1 MTMVFFIVILVLQ
14 GWMYFLH
21 AVYSKKQHFSVLN
34 FTNVRIMVLIGE
46 KSNIAMELK
55 KILTPKPIITDI
67 AIILLP
73 IVHKRITPNQT
84 PLVSRE
90 ELVCM

>member
-1 MTMVFFIVILVLQ
+1 MVFFIVILVLQ

>member
-1 MTMVFFIVILVLQ
+1 MIFFIVILVLQ

-21 AVYSKKQHFSVLN
+21 AVYSKKQHFSVLS

>member
-1 MTMVFFIVILVLQ
+1 MIFFIVILVLQ

>member
-1 MTMVFFIVILVLQ
+1 MVFFIVILVLQ

-46 KSNIAMELK
+46 KYNIAMELK
-55 KILTPKPIITDI
+55 KILTPSQSS
-67 AIILLP
+67 
-73 IVHKRITPNQT
+73 QT
-84 PLVSRE
+84 
-90 ELVCM
+90 

>member
-1 MTMVFFIVILVLQ
+1 MTMIFFIVILVLQ

-73 IVHKRITPNQT
+73 ILHKRITPNQT